1 MNRFNKRRTRFSE
14 TTLFIALCAV
24 FFTFFTAFS
33 ESAWAQSE
41 IVSIE
46 ITGGEAVLTVAI
58 EAGATYVRVE
68 TQDIFTEGDTW
79 IPLPSIAVDGTAQTV
94 TLTIPADRLGHSF
107 RVACYEDNLAAA
119 GVFSGISDFNGDLE
133 NAFTTDEARNSASP
147 PIAVEDTA
155 FTPGAGGDPATV
167 PREVTD
173 ANIYAIRDDRL
184 YFFNRNVGLQVIDI
198 SDPDTAV
205 LLGQM
210 TLPGRGEKLLPLS
223 GDRVLLVGGRDCAF
237 QPGDP
242 ESEGIIVDVSTG
254 DPAVT
259 TTFPIRGAVREAR
272 TVGTALYVLSH
283 SYYNADGDYEPYTS
297 FQTFDLAVP
306 DQPIAVE
313 DALLTGWSRF
323 IHATPDRVVLG
334 YSENYR
340 ETTLCVYDISSP
352 VGTLVKMGEVL
363 IADGRVADEFKVWI
377 EDDLLAV
384 TSQEYNSDSRR
395 WDTAFRTFHVGP
407 AVSAPPDDPAGGSPG
422 THQLGEVRM
431 ALNEQLFGSR
441 ITDERTAYIVTFERI
456 DPLWIVDFQDPTN
469 PTILGE
475 LEVPGFSTYLQ
486 PLGDEL
492 LSIGTESGRVAVSL
506 FDVSDPANPTMTSRV
521 RLGDRWSWSE
531 AVYEEQAFTVL
542 PESNTILVPFSSPTG
557 TGLQFIEMKISA
569 NGDVPGLVERGFLA
583 HYTSPR
589 RAIEEND
596 RFLAIDGLGVT
607 VIDAVDRDNPEVTHQ
622 VKLSQPVTDVFV
634 EGAFRIELNSNSVR
648 PSLRVNPLLG
658 AANAINALHEFDLPL
673 GYIIATHHE
682 CGDGPAPGTLHLL
695 QRVLDSDQLRH
706 LVVDL
711 SDLTAITWR
720 AVEFDPASPVGGNS
734 GNDSTDVADDSIDI
748 GYYGSNYKALVP
760 EPGILIWKTQQYGG
774 YYYPDDPILEP
785 AVDPAARLV
794 ILPPGYGGGTSTR
807 LLAIDHRGAEPELVS
822 KQEVTIP
829 ENVESWSANFECH
842 AAAGKVY
849 IGRSYRWYTD
859 DVPELL
865 PAYIEDQ
872 VETRVADGQ
881 SDIIVSMRRHD
892 LVVIDY
898 ADPAKPVERPAI
910 ELPGRLEGVS
920 DDGIFLYAAAQFTR
934 NEDDGR
940 LNGLTHLVLL
950 SYDGAAAYLRNSI
963 PIGNHSGNLNL
974 IYDDVDMHLITYDA
988 AADDRKIQ
996 RVSVSEA
1003 LLQSGPSTMVGGYAY
1018 NLSRHG
1024 DLLVTRV
1031 RNEPK
1036 FFHAKTLYTLPFT
1049 SSTDGGCLY
1058 PDTVRGDGGLNG
1070 FAAPAGNFGVVEFVP
1085 PTPAPVP

>member
-1 MNRFNKRRTRFSE
+1 MKQYSKLRNRFSGTAVM
-14 TTLFIALCAV
+14 IAFCAV
-24 FFTFFTAFS
+24 FFTFFTGPFQ
-33 ESAWAQSE
+33 SAWAQSE

-46 ITGGEAVLTVAI
+46 ITGAQAVLTVEI

-68 TQDIFTEGDTW
+68 TQDIYGEADAW
-79 IPLPSIAVDGTAQTV
+79 IPLPAMAVDGTAQTV

-107 RVACYEDNLAAA
+107 RVACYEGDLAAA
-119 GVFSGISDFNGDLE
+119 GVFSGVSDFDGDVE
-133 NAFTTDEARNSASP
+133 NALTEEEARNSANP
-147 PIAVEDTA
+147 PPAAVEDTA
-155 FTPGAGGDPATV
+155 LAGGDVTAESS
-167 PREVTD
+167 REVTD

-198 SDPDTAV
+198 SDPDNAV
-205 LLGQM
+205 LLGQL

-223 GDRVLLVGGRDCAF
+223 GDRVLLVAGRDCAF

-272 TVGTALYVLSH
+272 TVGTALYVMSH

-313 DALLTGWSRF
+313 DALLSGWSQF

-334 YSENYR
+334 YSRNYR
-340 ETTLCVYDISSP
+340 ESTLCVYDISSP
-352 VGTLVKMGEVL
+352 VGNLVKMGEVL
-363 IADGRVADEFKVWI
+363 ISDGRVADEYKVWI
-377 EDDLLAV
+377 EDELLAV

-395 WDTAFRTFHVGP
+395 WDTAFRTFDFSPP
-407 AVSAPPDDPAGGSPG
+407 ADPGDPAIVPV
-422 THQLGEVRM
+422 QLGEVRM

-441 ITDERTAYIVTFERI
+441 ITDERTAYIVTFQRI

-506 FDVSDPANPTMTSRV
+506 FDVSDPGNPTMTSRV

-542 PESNTILVPFSSPTG
+542 PESDTILVPFSSPTG
-557 TGLQFIEMKISA
+557 TGLQFIEMKTSA
-569 NGDVPGLVERGFLA
+569 NGDVPGLTERGFLA
-583 HYTSPR
+583 HDTAPR
-589 RAIEEND
+589 RAVEHND
-596 RFLAIDGLGVT
+596 RFLAIDGRGVT
-607 VIDAVDRDNPEVTHQ
+607 VIDAVDRDNPAVTHE
-622 VKLSQPVTDVFV
+622 VKLSQPATHVFA
-634 EGAFRIELNSNSVR
+634 EGAFRIELDSYSDR
-648 PSLRVNPLLG
+648 PFLRVNPLLG
-658 AANAINALHEFDLPL
+658 APGAIEALHEFELPE
-673 GYIIATHHE
+673 GYITATHHE
-682 CGDGPAPGTLHLL
+682 RGEAGAAGTLHIL
-695 QRVLDSDQLRH
+695 QRVPNLNNLMRH

-711 SDLTAITWR
+711 SDLSALTWR
-720 AVEFDPASPVGGNS
+720 VVEFDPSATVVDNAGDSGDNDIVG
-734 GNDSTDVADDSIDI
+734 DSIGY
-748 GYYGSNYKALVP
+748 GYYGSNYRALVP

-774 YYYPDDPILEP
+774 YYIDGPIALP
-785 AVDPAARLV
+785 AVDTAARLV
-794 ILPPGYGGGTSTR
+794 IAPGYGGGTSTR
-807 LLAIDHRGAEPELVS
+807 LLAIDHRGTQPVLVS
-822 KQEVTIP
+822 KQEMTIP
-829 ENVESWSANFECH
+829 DGVQPWSASLECH

-849 IGRSYRWYTD
+849 IGRSYRAYSR
-859 DVPELL
+859 DVPEAL

-881 SDIIVSMRRHD
+881 TNIIVSMHQHD
-892 LVVIDY
+892 LIVLDY
-898 ADPAKPVERPAI
+898 SDPAAPVERPAI
-910 ELPGRLEGVS
+910 EVPGRLEGVS
-920 DDGIFLYAAAQFTR
+920 DDGIFLYVAAQFTR
-934 NEDDGR
+934 NDDDGR

-950 SYDGAAAYLRNSI
+950 SYDGAAAYLRNTI
-963 PIGNHSGNLNL
+963 PIGNHWGNLNL
-974 IYDDVDMHLITYDA
+974 IYRDLDLHLITRDDV
-988 AADDRKIQ
+988 ADDSKLL

-1003 LLQSGPSTMVGGYAY
+1003 LLEEGPSTLLNGYAY

-1031 RNEPK
+1031 SNEAK
-1036 FFHAKTLYTLPFT
+1036 FFNAKTLYTLPFT
-1049 SSTDGGCLY
+1049 SSATGCFY
-1058 PDTVRGDGGLNG
+1058 PNTFNGDGGLNG
-1070 FAAPAGNFGVVEFVP
+1070 FAAPAGNFGVVEYAPPIAVP
-1085 PTPAPVP
+1085 